1 MAGCIPTPLARLIS
15 CMLQTELIRAQN
27 SDSRDLLIV
36 LHGLGDSMEGYRWIP
51 QAIGSVNLNVLLVN
65 APDAYY
71 GGFAW
76 YEYVPDR
83 AVSAPGVERSYRL
96 LEGLLDSMA
105 QKGFPT
111 GRTLLFGFSQGCLMC
126 TETALRYSRVLAGVI
141 GVSGYVHDVQK
152 LIGAASPVGR
162 EQRLLIT
169 HGTDDPLIPLKESQ
183 ADFEVLKAAGFQV
196 DFHVFPKVHTII
208 EPELPLFKNFIANRL
223 RST

>member
-1 MAGCIPTPLARLIS
+1 
-15 CMLQTELIRAQN
+15 MLQTELIPAQN
-27 SDSRDLLIV
+27 GNSRDLLIV
-36 LHGLGDSMEGYRWIP
+36 LHGLGDSMEGYQWIP
-51 QAIGSVNLNVLLVN
+51 QAIGSANLNVLLVN

-83 AVSAPGVERSYRL
+83 SVASAGVERSYRL
-96 LEGLLDSMA
+96 LEGLLDSTA
-105 QKGFPT
+105 KKRFPT
-111 GRTLLFGFSQGCLMC
+111 ERTLLFGFSQGCLMC
-126 TETALRYSRVLAGVI
+126 TETALRYPRALAGVI
-141 GVSGYVHDVQK
+141 GVSGYVHDVEN
-152 LIGAASPVGR
+152 LIKVASPVGR

-169 HGTDDPLIPLKESQ
+169 HGTDDPLIPVAESK
-183 ADFEVLKAAGFQV
+183 ADFDALKAAGFHI